1 MLHLIAFDD
10 PHGDLATACL
20 ALYQNGD
27 VCVFMDRGALIAA
40 DFPRRGPAYLLDG
53 SEAPARCPA
62 DLSVIDAD
70 RLVTLIAEHGPVTG
84 WYP

>member
-10 PHGDLATACL
+10 LSTDLARACL
-20 ALYQNGD
+20 TLYRDGD
-27 VCVFMDRGALIAA
+27 VCVFSDRGHLIAGE
-40 DFPRRGPAYLLDG
+40 FPQRGAAYLLDDG
-53 SEAPARCPA
+53 APPAARPA
-62 DLSVIDAD
+62 DLSVIDHD